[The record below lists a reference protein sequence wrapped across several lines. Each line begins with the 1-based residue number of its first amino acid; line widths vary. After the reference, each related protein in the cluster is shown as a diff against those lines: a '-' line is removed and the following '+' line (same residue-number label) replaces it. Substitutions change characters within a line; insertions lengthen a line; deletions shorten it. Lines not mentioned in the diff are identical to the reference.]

1 MAFFFSNF
9 SSLTWETAGFCLDS
23 PSFTIA
29 LNSRK
34 GAGQSKGSSF
44 LFLLSQGSLSCAAW
58 CPVSEDRCSVC
69 SIQLCRSS
77 GWGVCVCEP
86 TLCCSVLTTSRST
99 PSPLNCI
106 SSGSY
111 WVSFFSVTFSASSPS
126 SHNQVPIKNSL
137 SLLFYFFTSHQ
148 IFKNLDQCSIFSNSS
163 DPMRSSHNVLDS
175 SSSSDR
181 FLLDSV
187 SSVGPSAVFL
197 FSVYGFL
204 LL

>member
-23 PSFTIA
+23 PSLHYILEFQTVSWVSLRA
-29 LNSRK
+29 HL
-34 GAGQSKGSSF
+34 F

-58 CPVSEDRCSVC
+58 CPVSEDRCSVH
-69 SIQLCRSS
+69 SIRLCRSS
-77 GWGVCVCEP
+77 GWGVCVCES

-106 SSGSY
+106 SSGSC

-137 SLLFYFFTSHQ
+137 SLLFCFFTSHQ
-148 IFKNLDQCSIFSNSS
+148 IFKNLD
-163 DPMRSSHNVLDS
+163 
-175 SSSSDR
+175 
-181 FLLDSV
+181 
-187 SSVGPSAVFL
+187 
-197 FSVYGFL
+197 
-204 LL
+204 